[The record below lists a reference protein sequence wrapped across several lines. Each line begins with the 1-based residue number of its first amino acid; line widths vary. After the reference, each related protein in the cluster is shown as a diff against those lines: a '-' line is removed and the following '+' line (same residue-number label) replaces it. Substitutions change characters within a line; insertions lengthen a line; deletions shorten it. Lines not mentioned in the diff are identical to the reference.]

1 MHKAEWF
8 RIYFRWFFISPPS
21 HPWQSLIF
29 SYYPVVLGASQ
40 VTLVVKNLP
49 LNIGDIRDRGS
60 VPGLGSPLEKG

>member
-49 LNIGDIRDRGS
+49 LNIGDIRDMGS
-60 VPGLGSPLEKG
+60 VPGLGNPLEKG